1 MRSPTADNSL
11 LGFCPATDM
20 VRHARTPRSRHR
32 RLPQSGACGP
42 TPAPPTSS
50 TRHRVIDDPRAN
62 LNASPGRPRLSRTG
76 PEHAQLE
83 HVDGSRP
90 VIHDGHV
97 GRIAASH
104 RPSGQRRG
112 GVCRRF
118 PAAPLRD
125 CRPPILPVARVS
137 GDARTG
143 YGTIEISVDLDTGA
157 LPRVAASD
165 DSWEARP
172 ESSR

>member
-1 MRSPTADNSL
+1 MDRGPSSM
-11 LGFCPATDM
+11 TDM
-20 VRHARTPRSRHR
+20 
-32 RLPQSGACGP
+32 SG
-42 TPAPPTSS
+42 
-50 TRHRVIDDPRAN
+50 
-62 LNASPGRPRLSRTG
+62 
-76 PEHAQLE
+76 
-83 HVDGSRP
+83 GSRLLIDQP
-90 VIHDGHV
+90 DNAVE
-97 GRIAASH
+97 
-104 RPSGQRRG
+104 

-125 CRPPILPVARVS
+125 CRPPDLPVARVS